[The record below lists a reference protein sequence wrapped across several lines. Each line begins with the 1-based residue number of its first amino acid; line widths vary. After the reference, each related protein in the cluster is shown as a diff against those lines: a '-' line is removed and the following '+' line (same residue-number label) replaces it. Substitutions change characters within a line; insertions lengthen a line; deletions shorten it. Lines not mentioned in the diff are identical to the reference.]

1 MKRSWL
7 VAFTGLI
14 GLTLLA
20 SFILKRALW
29 GLSAW
34 GAISPI
40 VAFAAAIIIVPQ
52 MFLRSAPDPFRRFPR
67 IPSRAARFIAI
78 AAGAALVLWLLRARH
93 ELWGER
99 FSLAAA
105 LERGGASATAPLGT
119 VVQWAAYRF
128 MNAIFLTN
136 ANSVLTFFS
145 IAAGALYAVL
155 AFRAADLLFEESAE
169 AGARRLAAAALLSG
183 GFVALFFGFGGNV
196 QIALVAVLAFMTESI
211 RYLRGRSTLMLPAVI
226 LAAAILSHLSAAFL
240 VPAFAYLVAR
250 GLRAPASRRASVA
263 AGAAFVLCLAVAKIV
278 YILAAKRLGLEQG
291 LISNLRLMFEHPSAP
306 AAVNALLIVGPAS
319 VVSVLLLIGNARAKA
334 PDASTGA
341 AAGEF
346 AFLTV
351 CALSALAAFVV
362 GSGFADGGLRWHLLA
377 VTGPAFAIYAL
388 WGMKRESAG
397 TERFR
402 KAAFALFLVGLFQTL
417 PLVIVDAVPR
427 SAERRLFSLAIAPGR
442 AEMIVADFALAGGDL
457 DKARASYLASV
468 ARNSSNE
475 LADLRLGR
483 IAMKREEYPE
493 AITHF
498 LDAHGLNP
506 AAPHDRFELAEALI
520 ANRWF
525 PEAISQLETLTVAYP
540 ESAAFWRRLGFARNN
555 GNRYESAVAAYEKA
569 LAVEPRSEDNVR
581 NLVSALL
588 NRAAELQKA
597 KRFDDARVLYERVIE
612 MYPRDW
618 RAYNNLAILE
628 MDRGHTQS
636 AYEILDGAL
645 KTHPYESSLHFN
657 MGIVLERLGKDKAA
671 LAHMQT
677 ARDLD
682 PIYSAAPEHIER
694 LEKKLGLWKPAQPDT
709 QVNLFDKP

>member
-1 MKRSWL
+1 
-7 VAFTGLI
+7 
-14 GLTLLA
+14 
-20 SFILKRALW
+20 
-29 GLSAW
+29 
-34 GAISPI
+34 
-40 VAFAAAIIIVPQ
+40 
-52 MFLRSAPDPFRRFPR
+52 
-67 IPSRAARFIAI
+67 
-78 AAGAALVLWLLRARH
+78 
-93 ELWGER
+93 
-99 FSLAAA
+99 
-105 LERGGASATAPLGT
+105 
-119 VVQWAAYRF
+119 
-128 MNAIFLTN
+128 
-136 ANSVLTFFS
+136 
-145 IAAGALYAVL
+145 
-155 AFRAADLLFEESAE
+155 
-169 AGARRLAAAALLSG
+169 
-183 GFVALFFGFGGNV
+183 
-196 QIALVAVLAFMTESI
+196 
-211 RYLRGRSTLMLPAVI
+211 
-226 LAAAILSHLSAAFL
+226 
-240 VPAFAYLVAR
+240 
-250 GLRAPASRRASVA
+250 
-263 AGAAFVLCLAVAKIV
+263 
-278 YILAAKRLGLEQG
+278 
-291 LISNLRLMFEHPSAP
+291 
-306 AAVNALLIVGPAS
+306 
-319 VVSVLLLIGNARAKA
+319 VLLLIGNARSKA

-388 WGMKRESAG
+388 WGMKRESSG

-597 KRFDDARVLYERVIE
+597 KRFDDARVLYERVIK

-645 KTHPYESSLHFN
+645 KIHPYESSLHFN
-657 MGIVLERLGKDKAA
+657 MGIVLERLGKNKAA

-682 PIYSAAPEHIER
+682 PIYSAAPKHIEQ

-709 QVNLFDKP
+709 LVNPPDKP